1 MIGYNRPMFK
11 KHWRTPAIVLLA
23 GGIAMTLALGARHTF
38 GLYLQPMTSDLG
50 WTRQTFAFAL
60 AAQNLIYG
68 IAQPF
73 SGMLADKHGAG
84 RVMLGGTLL
93 YVIGLVLMSSATT
106 GLEFT
111 FSAGLLIGTAVSC
124 MSFPIVFGVIAR
136 TFPAEKRSVAMGIAG
151 AAGSFGQFV
160 MLPYGQVLI
169 NALGWQQS
177 LLVLAATVALV
188 VPLSMVLSEE
198 RRPATTAVQQS
209 IPEALREALGH
220 RGYLLLCSGY
230 WVCGLQ
236 LMFIS
241 VHFPAFLI
249 DRGMTPEV
257 GMTALALIGLFN
269 IFGSYSWGWLG
280 GRYSK
285 KRLLSLLYFM
295 RAVNIAVF
303 IAMPITPVSVY
314 VFAAV
319 IGFLWLGTV
328 PLTSGLIAHI
338 FGVRYLSTLGGISFL
353 SHQIGSFVGVA
364 LGGYLFDHTGSYN
377 IMWGIAIGAGVFA
390 AIVNWPIDDRQIIR
404 PMPKPAA
411 A

>member
-1 MIGYNRPMFK
+1 MTQRN
-11 KHWRTPAIVLLA
+11 WRTPILILLA
-23 GGIAMTLALGARHTF
+23 GGMAMTLALGARHTF
-38 GLYLQPMTSDLG
+38 GLYLQPMTTDLG
-50 WTRQTFAFAL
+50 WARQTFAFAL

-68 IAQPF
+68 LAQPF
-73 SGMLADKHGAG
+73 SGMLADRFGAG

-93 YVIGLVLMSSATT
+93 YVLGLVLMADTST
-106 GLEFT
+106 GLELT
-111 FSAGLLIGTAVSC
+111 FSAGLLIGTGVSC
-124 MSFPIVFGVIAR
+124 VSFSIVFGAVAR
-136 TFPAEKRSVAMGIAG
+136 AFPPEKRSVALGVAG

-160 MLPYGQVLI
+160 MLPYGQMLI
-169 NALGWQQS
+169 SALGWQQS
-177 LLVLAATVALV
+177 LLVLAATVALI
-188 VPLSMVLSEE
+188 VPLSLILYEPKP
-198 RRPATTAVQQS
+198 PAGTGIQQS

-220 RGYLLLCSGY
+220 RGFLLLCAGY
-230 WVCGLQ
+230 WVCGFQ

-269 IFGSYSWGWLG
+269 IFGSYAWGWLG

-295 RAVNIAVF
+295 RALNIAAF
-303 IAMPITPVSVY
+303 IAVPITPGSVY
-314 VFAAV
+314 LFAAI

-353 SHQIGSFVGVA
+353 SHQVGSFFGVA
-364 LGGYLFDHTGSYN
+364 LGGLLFDQTGSYN
-377 IMWGIAIGAGVFA
+377 IMWIVAIMAGLFA
-390 AIVNWPIDDRQIIR
+390 AAVNWPIDDRQLTRVATR
-404 PMPKPAA
+404 PATV
-411 A
+411 

>member
-1 MIGYNRPMFK
+1 MLK
-11 KHWRTPAIVLLA
+11 KHWRTPAIILLA

-38 GLYLQPMTSDLG
+38 GLYLQPMTADLG
-50 WTRQTFAFAL
+50 WARQTFAFAL

-73 SGMLADKHGAG
+73 SGMLADKYGAG

-93 YVIGLVLMSSATT
+93 YVIGLILMSQAST
-106 GLEFT
+106 GAELT

-124 MSFPIVFGVIAR
+124 MSFPIVFGVVAR
-136 TFPAEKRSVAMGIAG
+136 TFPAEKRSVALGIAG

-177 LLVLAATVALV
+177 LLVMAATVALV
-188 VPLSMVLSEE
+188 APLAMVLSEE
-198 RRPATTAVQQS
+198 RAAGAAHAAPQQQS
-209 IPEALREALGH
+209 IPEALREAFGH
-220 RGYLLLCSGY
+220 RGYILLCAGY
-230 WVCGLQ
+230 WVCGFQ

-249 DRGMTPEV
+249 DRGMQAEV

-269 IFGSYSWGWLG
+269 IFGSYIWGWAG

-285 KRLLSLLYFM
+285 KRMLSLLYLL
-295 RAVNIAVF
+295 RAANIAVF
-303 IAMPITPVSVY
+303 IALPITPTSVY
-314 VFAAV
+314 AFAAV

-328 PLTSGLIAHI
+328 PLTSGLIAQI

-353 SHQIGSFVGVA
+353 SHQVGSFFGVA
-364 LGGYLFDHTGSYN
+364 AGGYLFDHTGSYN
-377 IMWGIAIGAGVFA
+377 IMWLIAIGAGIFA
-390 AIVNWPIDDRQIIR
+390 AIVNWPIDDRQIER
-404 PMPKPAA
+404 RAPAPA
-411 A
+411 TA

>member
-1 MIGYNRPMFK
+1 
-11 KHWRTPAIVLLA
+11 
-23 GGIAMTLALGARHTF
+23 MTLALGARHSF
-38 GLYLQPMTSDLG
+38 GLYLQPMTTDLG
-50 WTRQTFAFAL
+50 WARQTFAFAL

-73 SGMLADKHGAG
+73 SGMLADKYGAG

-93 YVIGLVLMSSATT
+93 YVVGLILMSQATT
-106 GLEFT
+106 GAELT

-124 MSFPIVFGVIAR
+124 MSFPIVFGVVAR
-136 TFPAEKRSVAMGIAG
+136 TFPPEKRSVALGVTG

-188 VPLSMVLSEE
+188 APLAMVLSEE
-198 RRPATTAVQQS
+198 RTAPSQQTLHQQS
-209 IPEALREALGH
+209 IAQALREAFGH
-220 RGYLLLCSGY
+220 RGYILLCAGY
-230 WVCGLQ
+230 WVCGFQ

-241 VHFPAFLI
+241 VHFPAFLV
-249 DRGMTPEV
+249 DRGMKAEV

-269 IFGSYSWGWLG
+269 IFGSYVWGWTG

-285 KRLLSLLYFM
+285 KRMLSLLYFL

-303 IAMPITPVSVY
+303 IALPITPASVY
-314 VFAAV
+314 AFAAV

-328 PLTSGLIAHI
+328 PLTSGLIAQI
-338 FGVRYLSTLGGISFL
+338 FGVRYLSTLGGIAFL
-353 SHQIGSFVGVA
+353 SHQVGSFVGVA
-364 LGGYLFDHTGSYN
+364 AGGYLFDHTGSYN
-377 IMWGIAIGAGVFA
+377 IMWIIAIGAGVFA
-390 AIVNWPIDDRQIIR
+390 AAVNWPIDERQIER
-404 PMPKPAA
+404 RDQAPATTA
-411 A
+411 

>member
-1 MIGYNRPMFK
+1 MTQRN
-11 KHWRTPAIVLLA
+11 WRTPILILLA
-23 GGIAMTLALGARHTF
+23 GGMAMTLALGARHTF
-38 GLYLQPMTSDLG
+38 GLYLTPMTTDLG
-50 WTRQTFAFAL
+50 WARQTFAFAL

-68 IAQPF
+68 LAQPF
-73 SGMLADKHGAG
+73 SGMLADRFGAG

-93 YVIGLVLMSSATT
+93 YVLGLVLMADTST
-106 GLEFT
+106 GLELT
-111 FSAGLLIGTAVSC
+111 FSAGLLIGTGVSC
-124 MSFPIVFGVIAR
+124 VSFSIVFGAVAR
-136 TFPAEKRSVAMGIAG
+136 AFPPEKRSVALGVAG

-160 MLPYGQVLI
+160 MLPYGQMLI
-169 NALGWQQS
+169 SALGWQQS
-177 LLVLAATVALV
+177 LLVLAATVALI
-188 VPLSMVLSEE
+188 VPLSLVLYEPK
-198 RRPATTAVQQS
+198 PAAGTGMQQS

-220 RGYLLLCSGY
+220 RGFLLLCAGY
-230 WVCGLQ
+230 WVCGFQ

-269 IFGSYSWGWLG
+269 IFGSYAWGWLG

-295 RAVNIAVF
+295 RALNIAAF
-303 IAMPITPVSVY
+303 IAVPITPGSVY
-314 VFAAV
+314 LFAAI

-353 SHQIGSFVGVA
+353 SHQVGSFFGVA
-364 LGGYLFDHTGSYN
+364 LGGFLFDQTGSYN
-377 IMWGIAIGAGVFA
+377 IMWIVAIMAGLFA
-390 AIVNWPIDDRQIIR
+390 AAVNWPIDDRQLTRAATR
-404 PMPKPAA
+404 PATA
-411 A
+411 

>member
-1 MIGYNRPMFK
+1 MTRSN
-11 KHWRTPAIVLLA
+11 WRTPILILLA
-23 GGIAMTLALGARHTF
+23 GGMAMTLALGARHTF
-38 GLYLQPMTSDLG
+38 GLYLQPMTTDLG
-50 WTRQTFAFAL
+50 WARQTFAFAL

-68 IAQPF
+68 LAQPF
-73 SGMLADKHGAG
+73 SGMLADRFGAG

-93 YVIGLVLMSSATT
+93 YVLGLVLMADTST
-106 GLEFT
+106 GLELT
-111 FSAGLLIGTAVSC
+111 FSAGLLIGTGVSC
-124 MSFPIVFGVIAR
+124 VSFSIVFGAVAR
-136 TFPAEKRSVAMGIAG
+136 AFPPEKRSVALGVAG

-160 MLPYGQVLI
+160 MLPYGQMLI
-169 NALGWQQS
+169 SALGWQQS
-177 LLVLAATVALV
+177 LLVLAATVALI
-188 VPLSMVLSEE
+188 VPLSLILYEPKP
-198 RRPATTAVQQS
+198 PASTGMQQS

-220 RGYLLLCSGY
+220 RGFLLLCAGY
-230 WVCGLQ
+230 WVCGFQ

-269 IFGSYSWGWLG
+269 IFGSYAWGWLG

-295 RAVNIAVF
+295 RALNIAAF
-303 IAMPITPVSVY
+303 IAVPITPGSVY
-314 VFAAV
+314 LFAAI

-353 SHQIGSFVGVA
+353 SHQVGSFFGVA
-364 LGGYLFDHTGSYN
+364 LGGYLFDQTGSYN
-377 IMWGIAIGAGVFA
+377 IMWIVAIMAGLFA
-390 AIVNWPIDDRQIIR
+390 AAVNWPIDDRQLTR
-404 PMPKPAA
+404 QATRPAA
-411 A
+411 V

>member
-1 MIGYNRPMFK
+1 MTQRN
-11 KHWRTPAIVLLA
+11 WRTPILILLA
-23 GGIAMTLALGARHTF
+23 GGMAMTLALGARHTF
-38 GLYLQPMTSDLG
+38 GLYLTPMTTDLG
-50 WTRQTFAFAL
+50 WARQTFAFAL

-68 IAQPF
+68 LAQPF
-73 SGMLADKHGAG
+73 SGMLADRFGAG

-93 YVIGLVLMSSATT
+93 YVLGLVLMADTST
-106 GLEFT
+106 GLELT
-111 FSAGLLIGTAVSC
+111 FSAGLLIGTGVSC
-124 MSFPIVFGVIAR
+124 VSFSIVFGAVAR
-136 TFPAEKRSVAMGIAG
+136 AFPPEKRSVALGVAG

-160 MLPYGQVLI
+160 MLPYGQMLI
-169 NALGWQQS
+169 SALGWQQS
-177 LLVLAATVALV
+177 LLVLAATVALI
-188 VPLSMVLSEE
+188 VPLSLILYEP
-198 RRPATTAVQQS
+198 RPSAGTGMQQS

-220 RGYLLLCSGY
+220 RGFLLLCAGY
-230 WVCGLQ
+230 WVCGFQ

-269 IFGSYSWGWLG
+269 ILGSYAWGWLG

-295 RAVNIAVF
+295 RALNIAAF
-303 IAMPITPVSVY
+303 IAVPITAGSVY
-314 VFAAV
+314 LFAAI

-353 SHQIGSFVGVA
+353 SHQVGSFFGVA
-364 LGGYLFDHTGSYN
+364 LGGFLFDQTGSYN
-377 IMWGIAIGAGVFA
+377 IMWIVAIMAGLFA
-390 AIVNWPIDDRQIIR
+390 AAVNWPIDDRQLTRAATR
-404 PMPKPAA
+404 PATV
-411 A
+411 